1 MDLCEYGPAV
11 LDSTRYIESKIFAPF
26 LYNILALLDDYTEK
40 LYLHSFEPSPKR

>member
-26 LYNILALLDDYTEK
+26 LNVLELLDDNTEE
-40 LYLHSFEPSPKR
+40 LHLHSFEPSQKR